1 MWRFSLCLVRNYFD
15 INIFNTFNS
24 SLVYYKI
31 KLFYILQ
38 VCITISVS
46 ASKFNVEQTMKNHQ
60 VVPDVIPV
68 APKEILQVNEKKPY
82 TFLLKH
88 YVIINQK

>member
-15 INIFNTFNS
+15 INIFYFFNLS
-24 SLVYYKI
+24 VYYRI

-38 VCITISVS
+38 VCITIGVS
-46 ASKFNVEQTMKNHQ
+46 ANKFNVEQAMKNHQ

-68 APKEILQVNEKKPY
+68 APKEILLVNEKKP
-82 TFLLKH
+82 
-88 YVIINQK
+88 